1 MSVIKNTGY
10 SYNDVTIIPAEISDI
25 KSRKECNVFIEDEK
39 CKNVLPIFTAPMS
52 TIVNENNISI
62 FKNNGI
68 IPILPRNV
76 GVDPQNEK
84 DRFDTIINYLE
95 EKDIWVAVSLK
106 EFTTIFASD
115 ELPDGLRD
123 IEENHTFKVCI
134 DLANGHMKHL
144 YEVINKAKD
153 LSRERKYNL
162 IIMTG
167 NIANPDTYE
176 WICKNAE
183 VDYIRLNI
191 GSGSNCITASNTSVY
206 MPTAT
211 LINECRNI
219 KVNVEHNINRYKSC
233 PKLIADGGIRNYS
246 DVIKALALGADYV
259 MIGGLFTAMLESA
272 GDMTVESYNS
282 HYNYHTNNG
291 WINDGVQNV
300 LYYWDLFNEDKK
312 REFIKDM
319 KSITKES
326 YGMSTKKAQKLF
338 NPNAKSKTSEGCT
351 KYIPVKYTVKQWTDN
366 MIDYLKSAMSYTNKR
381 DIKDF
386 IGNVTLILNSPY
398 AVASVNK

>member
-1 MSVIKNTGY
+1 MIEFV
-10 SYNDVTIIPAEISDI
+10 EI
-25 KSRKECNVFIEDEK
+25 KSITNNKVN
-39 CKNVLPIFTAPMS
+39 
-52 TIVNENNISI
+52 TIVND
-62 FKNNGI
+62 
-68 IPILPRNV
+68 L
-76 GVDPQNEK
+76 
-84 DRFDTIINYLE
+84 T
-95 EKDIWVAVSLK
+95 VSN
-106 EFTTIFASD
+106 
-115 ELPDGLRD
+115 
-123 IEENHTFKVCI
+123 NHT
-134 DLANGHMKHL
+134 
-144 YEVINKAKD
+144 Y
-153 LSRERKYNL
+153 
-162 IIMTG
+162 
-167 NIANPDTYE
+167 IAN
-176 WICKNAE
+176 
-183 VDYIRLNI
+183 DYIVH
-191 GSGSNCITASNTSVY
+191 NCITASNTSIY

-211 LINECRNI
+211 LIDECRNI
-219 KVNVEHNINRYKSC
+219 KVKVEQHIDQYKSC

-300 LYYWDLFNEDKK
+300 LYYWDLFNEDEK
-312 REFIKDM
+312 REFIKEM
-319 KSITKES
+319 KAITKES

-338 NPNAKSKTSEGCT
+338 DPNARAKTSEGCT

-381 DIKDF
+381 DITDF